1 MITCSHPET
10 NNRGDPQGFAPTP
23 LSNYDHSPPK
33 LNPREQT
40 VLFAVGD
47 RRTYGLEI
55 QSHIEH
61 CTDRRTKITIGTLYP
76 LLRSLEKKG
85 LLTGENEPGSKRRY
99 YTITPLGRQYIE
111 GILYTQYRLL
121 GMVE

>member
-1 MITCSHPET
+1 MTPLLSPKID
-10 NNRGDPQGFAPTP
+10 NRGDPQGFTP
-23 LSNYDHSPPK
+23 KHLHNYDQPSSK

-61 CTDRRTKITIGTLYP
+61 CTDRQTKITIGTLYP

-85 LLTGENEPGSKRRY
+85 LLVGESEPGSKRRY
-99 YTITPLGRQYIE
+99 YTLTPLGRQHIE